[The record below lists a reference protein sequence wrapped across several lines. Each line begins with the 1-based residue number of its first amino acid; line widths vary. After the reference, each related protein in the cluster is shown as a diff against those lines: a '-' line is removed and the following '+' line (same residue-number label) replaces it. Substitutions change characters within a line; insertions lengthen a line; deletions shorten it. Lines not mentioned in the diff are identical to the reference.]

1 MTYSTPDL
9 DTISLT
15 CDAAIRGATRRD
27 PTMPRSMLG
36 VLSKMLSGAVDGLYD
51 AIDAA
56 AKDIILTT
64 ASKEAIIRQAGVW
77 GYTLKAPTAAR
88 AIVSIS
94 GGTGTLRQGAL
105 FSRFDGIEYALTA
118 DVTLSGGPGLGSVV
132 CTSAGAMTTLTDG
145 TVLTIVQPAEGIS
158 PNATVTAT
166 SLTPGTDIEMPE
178 ELLARLLVRIRQ
190 TPQGGA
196 EADYEEWATSVSGV
210 TRAWTIPHWNGQG
223 TVGVLFMCD
232 DRTNPI
238 PQAGDVANVQAA
250 IDALGPVGA
259 AKYAGAPTGV
269 PLNFSIHLNPTSSAL
284 QTAVQSAL
292 AELIATECTPKNYT
306 LLISHIRAA
315 ISSVIGTGDYTMPS
329 PSGDVTT
336 PTGSIT
342 TMGTITWL

>member
-9 DTISLT
+9 DTISRNA
-15 CDAAIRGATRRD
+15 DAAIRGAMKRD
-27 PTMPRSMLG
+27 PALPRSMLG
-36 VLSKMLSGAVDGLYD
+36 VLSKMLSGAVDGLYAD
-51 AIDAA
+51 IDAA
-56 AKDIILTT
+56 AKDIILTS
-64 ASKEAIIRQAGVW
+64 AGKDAIIRQAGVW
-77 GYTLKAPTAAR
+77 GYSLKAPTAAQ
-88 AIVSIS
+88 AVVSIMGS
-94 GGTGTLRQGAL
+94 SGTLHAGAL
-105 FSRFDGIEYALTA
+105 LVRFDGIEYALAA
-118 DVTLSGGPGLGSVV
+118 DVTLSGGTALGSVT

-145 TVLTIVQPAEGIS
+145 TVLTLVQPAQGIS
-158 PNATVTAT
+158 PNVTVTAYN
-166 SLTPGTDIEMPE
+166 LTPGTDMETHE

-196 EADYEEWATSVSGV
+196 EADYEEWATGVAGV

-250 IDALGPVGA
+250 IDAAGPVGA
-259 AKYAGAPTGV
+259 AKYAVAPTGV

-284 QTAVQSAL
+284 QTAVQAAL

-306 LLISHIRAA
+306 LPISHIRAA
-315 ISSVIGTGDYTMPS
+315 ISSVIGTGDYNMPS

-336 PTGSIT
+336 SLGSIT